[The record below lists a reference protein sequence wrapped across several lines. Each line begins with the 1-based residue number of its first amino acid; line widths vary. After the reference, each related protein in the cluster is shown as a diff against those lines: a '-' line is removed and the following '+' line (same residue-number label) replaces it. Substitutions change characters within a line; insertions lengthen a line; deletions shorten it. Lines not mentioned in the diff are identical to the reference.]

1 MNSLNDAIVGLVL
14 VGLLIGCWSLF
25 NIWLGCEED
34 RLEEIMQNKYGISPS
49 TMRDVYNAY
58 VVECHRT
65 AMKPDSYLKYM
76 KDFIEE
82 YEND

>member
-1 MNSLNDAIVGLVL
+1 MNTLNDALVGLVL
-14 VGLLIGCWSLF
+14 VGLLIGCFSLF

-34 RLEEIMQNKYGISPS
+34 RMEEIIAARCVISPS
-49 TMRDVYNAY
+49 TMRDAYNAY

>member
-1 MNSLNDAIVGLVL
+1 MNALYEVTVGLVIL
-14 VGLLIGCWSLF
+14 GLLIGCFSLF
-25 NIWLGCEED
+25 NSWLGCEED
-34 RLEEIMQNKYGISPS
+34 RMEEIIAARCGISPS